1 MAQWHPFFVHFTI
14 ALALLSGAFLVLGWF
29 ARQKPWAD
37 KIVFSGHVMLWVCAV
52 LTILTLVAGIDAFN
66 TVSHDTPSHI
76 AMKDHRFW
84 AFMSAALIV
93 LLALWSALSHT
104 KGRAPGAVFLIPVL
118 AMVGLVFVTGGK
130 GARLV
135 FHHGLGVASL
145 PDLGNHD
152 HASAEAHDHGD
163 GSHAHGEMP
172 DGPLAVVRA
181 FHHAL
186 DEKDE
191 ATVQRLLKDDVLI
204 FESGYAE
211 RSFEEYKSHH
221 MPADMAFASETSSK
235 ASRTRVFED
244 GDMALVVRDRHTQG
258 RWNDKDVNSLTLET
272 IVLNRDAQGW
282 RIAHIH
288 WSARSAPD
296 DLGEAPVD
304 DHSDDHE
311 H

>member
-1 MAQWHPFFVHFTI
+1 MP
-14 ALALLSGAFLVLGWF
+14 
-29 ARQKPWAD
+29 
-37 KIVFSGHVMLWVCAV
+37 
-52 LTILTLVAGIDAFN
+52 
-66 TVSHDTPSHI
+66 
-76 AMKDHRFW
+76 
-84 AFMSAALIV
+84 V
-93 LLALWSALSHT
+93 LL
-104 KGRAPGAVFLIPVL
+104 
-118 AMVGLVFVTGGK
+118 MVGLVFVTGGK

-145 PDLGNHD
+145 PDAGNHD
-152 HASAEAHDHGD
+152 HKSAAEHDHGD
-163 GSHAHGEMP
+163 GTHSHGDAP
-172 DGPLAVVRA
+172 DSPLAAVRA
-181 FHHAL
+181 FHRAL

-191 ATVQRLLKDDVLI
+191 AAVQNLLKEDVLI

-211 RSFEEYKSHH
+211 RSFAEYQGHH
-221 MPADMAFASETSSK
+221 MPADMAFAAGTTSK

-258 RWNDKDVNSLTLET
+258 RWKDKDVNSLTLET
-272 IVLNRDAQGW
+272 IVLNRDEQGW

-288 WSARSAPD
+288 WSARSAPE